1 MTDAEPTWMTY
12 RPEEYDA
19 LLAEKVAATRAK
31 FGDVLGDVEPE
42 PFASSPSHFRQRARF
57 VVARFG
63 DDQKLSYALF
73 DKGSPSLAVTQFPT
87 ASRAINELMPRLI
100 AAVDSSPPLSDNL
113 AAVHFLS
120 TQSDDMLVTL
130 IYAAPLPTSW
140 RSEAEE
146 LKRSL
151 GLPALL
157 GRAKGECVAID
168 REWVDETYTLDDGR
182 RLTYR
187 QMEGSF
193 SNPSAAMC
201 ERTLSWLC
209 ACANE
214 ITRTE
219 GVGDGGGGGVGDG
232 GGGGGDGGGGGAPPA
247 LLELY
252 CGNGNHT
259 VALASCFRCVL
270 AVEID
275 RRLCDAA
282 EFNLARNGVAS
293 AAHVLCCPSADFC
306 RTLQRRIEL
315 AAAAAAQS
323 GAPSAAPSSA
333 PAAAPA
339 AALSA
344 APAAAPSAAVAA
356 DDGAAAAAAAPTV
369 APAAAPAPASAAA
382 PAPALS
388 LRERADRWLQQAEGQ
403 LRAILV
409 DPPRC
414 GLDAKTR
421 ALVATFEHV
430 VYISCNPD
438 ALLRDL
444 HEGGLAAS
452 HAPVKFAIFDHFP
465 YTRHLECAVYM
476 RRRRAVR
483 RAST

>member
-1 MTDAEPTWMTY
+1 MSY

-31 FGDVLGDVEPE
+31 FGEVLGSVEPE

-73 DKGSPSLAVTQFPT
+73 DKGSPSVAVTQFPT
-87 ASRAINELMPRLI
+87 ASRAINELMPKLI
-100 AAVDSSPPLSDNL
+100 AAVDASPALSDNL

-130 IYAAPLPTSW
+130 IYGAPLPLSW
-140 RSEAEE
+140 RAEAEE

-157 GRAKGECVAID
+157 GRAKGECVTLD

-214 ITRTE
+214 ITRAD
-219 GVGDGGGGGVGDG
+219 DGGNGGN
-232 GGGGGDGGGGGAPPA
+232 GGAPPA

-259 VALASCFRCVL
+259 VALARCFRCVL

-282 EFNLARNGVAS
+282 EFNLARNGVADR
-293 AAHVLCCPSADFC
+293 AHVLCCPSADFC

-315 AAAAAAQS
+315 AASTTAQS
-323 GAPSAAPSSA
+323 GALGAASA
-333 PAAAPA
+333 
-339 AALSA
+339 A
-344 APAAAPSAAVAA
+344 APAAAPSAVPVE
-356 DDGAAAAAAAPTV
+356 DG
-369 APAAAPAPASAAA
+369 AAAPAPASA

-388 LRERADRWLQQAEGQ
+388 LRDRADRWLQQAEGQ

-421 ALVATFEHV
+421 ALVATFEHI

-476 RRRRAVR
+476 RRRIVL
-483 RAST
+483 S